1 MSTPTD
7 SSETD
12 VPDAVT
18 YREVQEIIRT
28 FQGSDWRSM
37 TLELRGLRISLGKDG
52 PPAAAAP
59 TSAAPAAAPAAEA
72 PAAEAP
78 AAAPAA
84 APARPAAAPAPPAAP
99 GGTGAD
105 TEGCVAVRS
114 PAVGSFWVA
123 PSPGEAPFVQAGQH
137 VTEDQQLAIV
147 EVMKLMNPVVSS
159 VAGEV
164 VEVCAANAD
173 LVEYDQ
179 VLFWVRPDRG

>member
-18 YREVQEIIRT
+18 YRELQGIIRS

-52 PPAAAAP
+52 PPAAPAP
-59 TSAAPAAAPAAEA
+59 VGPAAAEA
-72 PAAEAP
+72 PSAP
-78 AAAPAA
+78 AATPAPTEPAPA
-84 APARPAAAPAPPAAP
+84 APPAAP
-99 GGTGAD
+99 AGSGVD

-114 PAVGSFWVA
+114 PAVGAFWVA

-137 VTEDQQLAIV
+137 VDEDQQLAIV
-147 EVMKLMNPVVSS
+147 EVMKLMNPVVSA